1 MGGKTGLEARA
12 SGLGATSPQIDR
24 FIPVTKLKYYFAVD
38 TMYVGKKL
46 GLLFFPYLHQVS
58 TPPAEVNTASGGA
71 KSRGGGGGVG
81 AEGESEARGMGGRAG
96 LPQERAWMQCG
107 RSPPPGGPARS
118 PHSPPQDWEVQ
129 YQQDT
134 PVAPRFDVNAPDLYI
149 PGSPPRQHPAPSS
162 LWAGASRAEA

>member
-1 MGGKTGLEARA
+1 MGKAGRKARA
-12 SGLGATSPQIDR
+12 SGLGAASPQIDR

-46 GLLFFPYLHQVS
+46 GLLFFPFLHQVS
-58 TPPAEVNTASGGA
+58 TPPTEVNAASGGA
-71 KSRGGGGGVG
+71 KSGVVVEGWGQRVSQRPAVWGGGQVCPKRGTGCNVVG
-81 AEGESEARGMGGRAG
+81 A
-96 LPQERAWMQCG
+96 
-107 RSPPPGGPARS
+107 PPGGPARS

-149 PGSPPRQHPAPSS
+149 PGSPPRQCPAPSS
-162 LWAGASRAEA
+162 LWPGASRAEA